1 MTTRMHAHDYIG
13 QRKQSEWTIG
23 SGNQIQFSGTCVA
36 SVLLLS
42 CLANFFFFR
51 FLGWNWGVEV
61 HECCM
66 SILS

>member
-42 CLANFFFFR
+42 CLANFFFLGSWDGIGGWR
-51 FLGWNWGVEV
+51 FMNVA
-61 HECCM
+61 
-66 SILS
+66 